1 MKVFLK
7 KNCKA
12 LIILLIITVLISI
25 LYYFSKESRD
35 IFNSIESIL
44 AIPSLI
50 LSFIV
55 LKVIDIKPE
64 NLDAYH
70 RLRMMKDNEKKENK
84 KKAKKA
90 FEGNLNE
97 IKELN
102 KKYCQFYSHTIHS
115 IDVANSVIN
124 QCSNGLEKLRDFFD
138 ETKSYIFKDFLPEIN
153 NLGELEG
160 IDNIDVLIVGLDD
173 ESLLCNKLNKINN
186 KLFTIDKLTDD
197 NKELLKSLF
206 NETGLMQKYLNTCS
220 HAYKEIQEEKDNE
233 I

>member
-1 MKVFLK
+1 MKKFFK

-12 LIILLIITVLISI
+12 LVMLLIITVLISI
-25 LYYFSKESRD
+25 LYYFCKESRD

-84 KKAKKA
+84 KKAKNA
-90 FEGNLNE
+90 FEEKLNE
-97 IKELN
+97 TKELN
-102 KKYCQFYSHTIHS
+102 KKYSQFYSNIIH
-115 IDVANSVIN
+115 DRDTAKSVIN
-124 QCSNGLEKLRDFFD
+124 QCIEGQEKLRVFFE
-138 ETKSYIFKDFLPEIN
+138 ETKEYIFKDFLPEIK
-153 NLGELEG
+153 NLGELKT
-160 IDNIDVLIVGLDD
+160 IDNINVSIVDLRDKD
-173 ESLLCNKLNKINN
+173 LLSDKLNEIK
-186 KLFTIDKLTDD
+186 KELFTKDQLLESD
-197 NKELLKSLF
+197 KELLGLLF
-206 NETGLMQKYLNTCS
+206 NDNGLMQKYLNTCN
-220 HAYKEIQEEKDNE
+220 HAYKEIEEEKDNE

>member
-1 MKVFLK
+1 MKIFFK

-12 LIILLIITVLISI
+12 LVMLLIITILISI
-25 LYYFSKESRD
+25 LFYFCKESRD

-90 FEGNLNE
+90 FEEKLNE
-97 IKELN
+97 TKELN
-102 KKYCQFYSHTIHS
+102 KKYSQFYSNIIHNR
-115 IDVANSVIN
+115 DTAKSVIN
-124 QCSNGLEKLRDFFD
+124 QCSEGLEKLREFFE
-138 ETKSYIFKDFLPEIN
+138 ETKKYIFKDFLPEIK
-153 NLGELEG
+153 NLGELAT
-160 IDNIDVLIVGLDD
+160 IDNINVSIVALED
-173 ESLLCNKLNKINN
+173 EDLLRDKLNEIKKRIIY
-186 KLFTIDKLTDD
+186 K
-197 NKELLKSLF
+197 
-206 NETGLMQKYLNTCS
+206 CS
-220 HAYKEIQEEKDNE
+220 AGR
-233 I
+233 

>member
-1 MKVFLK
+1 MKIFFK

-12 LIILLIITVLISI
+12 LVMLLIITILISI
-25 LYYFSKESRD
+25 LFYFCKESRD

-90 FEGNLNE
+90 FEEKLNE
-97 IKELN
+97 TKELN
-102 KKYCQFYSHTIHS
+102 KKYSQFYSNIIHNRDTAKS
-115 IDVANSVIN
+115 AIN
-124 QCSNGLEKLRDFFD
+124 QCSEGLEKLREFFE
-138 ETKSYIFKDFLPEIN
+138 ETKKYIFKDFLPEIK
-153 NLGELEG
+153 NLGELAT
-160 IDNIDVLIVGLDD
+160 IDNINVSIVALED
-173 ESLLCNKLNKINN
+173 EDLLRDKLNEIK
-186 KLFTIDKLTDD
+186 KELFTNAQLVDSD
-197 NKELLKSLF
+197 KELLNLLF
-206 NETGLMQKYLNTCS
+206 NYNGLMQKYLNTCD
-220 HAYKEIQEEKDNE
+220 HAYKEFEEEKR
-233 I
+233 

>member
-1 MKVFLK
+1 MKIFFK

-12 LIILLIITVLISI
+12 LVMLLIITILISI
-25 LYYFSKESRD
+25 LYYFCKESRD

-90 FEGNLNE
+90 FEEKLNE

-102 KKYCQFYSHTIHS
+102 KKYSHFYSNIIHNR
-115 IDVANSVIN
+115 DTAKSVIN
-124 QCSNGLEKLRDFFD
+124 QCSDGLEKLREFFE
-138 ETKSYIFKDFLPEIN
+138 ETKKYIFKDFLPEIK
-153 NLGELEG
+153 NLGELAT
-160 IDNIDVLIVGLDD
+160 IDNINVSIVALED
-173 ESLLCNKLNKINN
+173 EDLLRDKLNEIK
-186 KLFTIDKLTDD
+186 KELFTNAQLVDSD
-197 NKELLKSLF
+197 KELLNLLF
-206 NETGLMQKYLNTCS
+206 NYNG
-220 HAYKEIQEEKDNE
+220 
-233 I
+233 